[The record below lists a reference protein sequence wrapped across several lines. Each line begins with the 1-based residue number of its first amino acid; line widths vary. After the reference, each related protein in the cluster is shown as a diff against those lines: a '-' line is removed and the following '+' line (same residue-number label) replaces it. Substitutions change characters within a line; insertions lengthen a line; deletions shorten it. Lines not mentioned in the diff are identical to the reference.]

1 MGGFVLYAVEGAVLE
16 SEAPPAL
23 ALRPCANAQRE
34 VDLCGPF
41 THALL
46 STFASDAEAQQQQA
60 VKGLSDQRRPPIV
73 LHYEPVVVLAAEEP
87 PRCLRHVFFA
97 KFKPGAD
104 VEALIA
110 GYAALP
116 EVIPEMELF
125 EYGKLDPEASE
136 GYEYIFMTTFEN
148 EAARDVYLAHPDHEA
163 FAPKIFEGIDTGDV
177 AGKKIVVFDF

>member
-1 MGGFVLYAVEGAVLE
+1 MRRFVLYAVEGAVFE
-16 SEAPPAL
+16 SEAPA

-46 STFASDAEAQQQQA
+46 STFASDAEAHQMEIPQVMGPA
-60 VKGLSDQRRPPIV
+60 EQRRPPIV

-87 PRCLRHVFFA
+87 AHCLRHVFFS

-110 GYAALP
+110 GCA
-116 EVIPEMELF
+116 V
-125 EYGKLDPEASE
+125 
-136 GYEYIFMTTFEN
+136 
-148 EAARDVYLAHPDHEA
+148 
-163 FAPKIFEGIDTGDV
+163 
-177 AGKKIVVFDF
+177 